1 MAIKASVIKRI
12 EKAEKF
18 SVSSKKPDMIWIDW
32 DESCDKWRVWER
44 YLSAGYQE
52 KSKVFHFDNFK
63 DYVIPAEFEGTIL
76 INMMECPEPVDLFKL
91 NVKETR
97 EELDIGKNPF
107 SIEYAL
113 EQDEEDQRNHLFN
126 ITIIKRV

>member
-18 SVSSKKPDMIWIDW
+18 SVSSKKSDMIWIDW
-32 DESCDKWRVWER
+32 DESCNKWRVWER
-44 YLSAGYQE
+44 YFSEGYRE
-52 KSKVFHFDNFK
+52 KSKVFHFNNFK

-91 NVKETR
+91 DTKETR
-97 EELDIGKNPF
+97 KELDIGKNPF

-113 EQDEEDQRNHLFN
+113 DQDEEEQRMHKFN
-126 ITIIKRV
+126 ITIIDRV

>member
-32 DESCDKWRVWER
+32 DESCNKWRVWER
-44 YLSAGYQE
+44 YFSEGYRE
-52 KSKVFHFDNFK
+52 KSKVYHYDNFK
-63 DYVIPAEFEGTIL
+63 EYLIPAEFDGTIL
-76 INMMECPEPVDLFKL
+76 INMMECPEPVGLFKL
-91 NVKETR
+91 DVKETR
-97 EELDIGKNPF
+97 EELDIEKNPF